1 MFFIKESLI
10 EKCCTDSL
18 IREIDNFLL
27 KKADRAYDAIRFG
40 FKDKTDYD
48 AVERLYVYREILE
61 RLYNQNTI
69 NISQIT
75 LQSKIKKIIS
85 K

>member
-1 MFFIKESLI
+1 MFFIKESFI
-10 EKCCTDSL
+10 KKCCTDSL

-27 KKADRAYDAIRFG
+27 KKANKTYDAVRFG
-40 FKDKTDYD
+40 FKDKVDYD
-48 AVERLYVYREILE
+48 SIERLYVYREILE

-69 NISQIT
+69 NISQIA
-75 LQSKIKKIIS
+75 LQSKIKKITN